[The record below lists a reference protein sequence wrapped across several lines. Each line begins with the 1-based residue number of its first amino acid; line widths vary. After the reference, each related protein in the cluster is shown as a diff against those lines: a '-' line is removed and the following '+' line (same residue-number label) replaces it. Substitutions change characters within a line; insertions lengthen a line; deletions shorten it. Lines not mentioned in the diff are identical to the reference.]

1 MPNDSPKTGKN
12 KATPVNDPNSTN
24 SATLAGKSAI
34 VTGST
39 SGIGLGIAQALARRG
54 ANVMTNG
61 LGDARQIDDAVA
73 SVGAAGAGKV
83 VFSPANMI
91 RPDEIAT
98 MAREAIDTFGT
109 VDILVNNAGI
119 QFVSPIQDFPTEKWD
134 DIIAINLS
142 SSFHTIKAITP
153 HMLAAGWGRIINIAS
168 LHALVASP
176 FKAAYVAA
184 KHGIAG
190 LTKVV
195 ALELAQENITVN
207 AIAPGYVETPL
218 VTGQIAD
225 TAKAR
230 GISEEEVVRDVM
242 LAAQPTKKFIQIDEL
257 AELVIFLCSDAAASI
272 TGTVLPV
279 DGGWSAQ

>member
-1 MPNDSPKTGKN
+1 M
-12 KATPVNDPNSTN
+12 
-24 SATLAGKSAI
+24 TLLSGKSAV

-39 SGIGLGIAQALARRG
+39 SGIGLGIAKTLARHG
-54 ANVMTNG
+54 ANVVVNG
-61 LGDARQIDDAVA
+61 LGDDEQIAAAVE
-73 SVGAAGAGKV
+73 SVDAAGDGEV
-83 VFSPANMI
+83 VFSAANMI
-91 RPDEIAT
+91 QPDEIAA
-98 MAREAIDTFGT
+98 MVESAVDTFGT

-119 QFVSPIQDFPTEKWD
+119 QFVSPIQEFPTEKWD

-142 SSFHTIKAITP
+142 SSFHTIKAVTP
-153 HMLAAGWGRIINIAS
+153 HMLVTGWGRIINIAS

-218 VTGQIAD
+218 VTGQIPD

-242 LAAQPTKKFIQIDEL
+242 LAAQPTKKFIQINEL

>member
-1 MPNDSPKTGKN
+1 MNHAKTSN
-12 KATPVNDPNSTN
+12 T
-24 SATLAGKSAI
+24 ATLVGKSAI

-39 SGIGLGIAQALARRG
+39 SGIGLGIAQELARCG
-54 ANVMTNG
+54 ANIMTNG
-61 LGDARQIDDAVA
+61 LGDAGQIDDAVA
-73 SVGAAGAGKV
+73 SVDAAGDGKV

-91 RPDEIAT
+91 QPDEIAA
-98 MAREAIDTFGT
+98 MVQSAVDTFGT

-134 DIIAINLS
+134 NIIATNLS
-142 SSFHTIKAITP
+142 SSFHTIKAATP

-176 FKAAYVAA
+176 FKAAYVSA

-242 LAAQPTKKFIQIDEL
+242 LAAQPTRKFIQIDEL
-257 AELVIFLCSDAAASI
+257 AELVIFLCSDAATSI

>member
-1 MPNDSPKTGKN
+1 MSDKRLRDK
-12 KATPVNDPNSTN
+12 VC
-24 SATLAGKSAI
+24 I

-39 SGIGLGIAQALARRG
+39 SGIGLGIAQALARHG

-61 LGDARQIDDAVA
+61 LGDSRQIDDAVA
-73 SVGAAGAGKV
+73 SVDDAGDGKV

-98 MAREAIDTFGT
+98 MAREAVDTFGT

-153 HMLAAGWGRIINIAS
+153 HMLAAGWGRIINVAS

-218 VTGQIAD
+218 VTGQVTD

>member
-1 MPNDSPKTGKN
+1 MLS
-12 KATPVNDPNSTN
+12 
-24 SATLAGKSAI
+24 GKSAI

-39 SGIGLGIAQALARRG
+39 SGIGLGIAQALARHG
-54 ANVMTNG
+54 ANVVVNG
-61 LGDARQIDDAVA
+61 LGDDDQIAAAVE
-73 SVGAAGAGKV
+73 SVDAAGDGEV
-83 VFSPANMI
+83 VFSAANMI
-91 RPDEIAT
+91 QPNEIAA
-98 MAREAIDTFGT
+98 MVQSAVDTFST

-119 QFVSPIQDFPTEKWD
+119 QFVSPIQEFPTEKWD
-134 DIIAINLS
+134 DIIATNLS
-142 SSFHTIKAITP
+142 SSFHTIKAATP

-176 FKAAYVAA
+176 FKAAYVSA

-225 TAKAR
+225 TARAR
-230 GISEEEVVRDVM
+230 GITEEEVVRDVM

-257 AELVIFLCSDAAASI
+257 AELVIFLCGDAAASI

>member
-1 MPNDSPKTGKN
+1 
-12 KATPVNDPNSTN
+12 VNHANTSNT
-24 SATLAGKSAI
+24 ATLAGKSAI

-39 SGIGLGIAQALARRG
+39 SGIGLGIAHALARNG
-54 ANVMTNG
+54 ANVMMNG
-61 LGDARQIDDAVA
+61 LGDASQIDDAVA
-73 SVGAAGAGKV
+73 SVDASGDGKV
-83 VFSPANMI
+83 VYSPANMI
-91 RPDEIAT
+91 QPDEITA
-98 MAREAIDTFGT
+98 MVEEVVATFGT
-109 VDILVNNAGI
+109 IDILVNNAGI

-142 SSFHTIKAITP
+142 SSFHTIKAATP

-242 LAAQPTKKFIQIDEL
+242 LAAQPTRKFIQIDEL
-257 AELVIFLCSDAAASI
+257 AELVIFLCSDAATSI

>member
-1 MPNDSPKTGKN
+1 M
-12 KATPVNDPNSTN
+12 NDPNTRN
-24 SATLAGKSAI
+24 NETLAGKSAI

-39 SGIGLGIAQALARRG
+39 SGIGLGIAQALARHG

-61 LGDARQIDDAVA
+61 LGDSRQIDDAVA
-73 SVGAAGAGKV
+73 SVDDAGDGKV
-83 VFSPANMI
+83 VFSQANMI
-91 RPDEIAT
+91 QPDEIAA
-98 MAREAIDTFGT
+98 MVQEAVETFGA

-142 SSFHTIKAITP
+142 SSFHTIKAVTP

-176 FKAAYVAA
+176 FKAAYVSA

-195 ALELAQENITVN
+195 ALELAQQNITVN

-242 LAAQPTKKFIQIDEL
+242 LAAQPTKKFIQIEEL
-257 AELVIFLCSDAAASI
+257 AELVLFLCGDGAASI
-272 TGTVLPV
+272 TGAVLPV

>member
-1 MPNDSPKTGKN
+1 MLS
-12 KATPVNDPNSTN
+12 
-24 SATLAGKSAI
+24 GKSAI

-39 SGIGLGIAQALARRG
+39 SGIGLGIAQALARHG
-54 ANVMTNG
+54 ANVVVNG
-61 LGDARQIDDAVA
+61 LGDDDQIAAAVE
-73 SVGAAGAGKV
+73 SVDAAGDGEV
-83 VFSPANMI
+83 VFSAANMI
-91 RPDEIAT
+91 QPNEIAA
-98 MAREAIDTFGT
+98 MVQSAVDTFST

-119 QFVSPIQDFPTEKWD
+119 QFVSPIQEFPTEKWD
-134 DIIAINLS
+134 DIIATNLS
-142 SSFHTIKAITP
+142 SSFHTIKAATP

-176 FKAAYVAA
+176 FKAAYVSA

-218 VTGQIAD
+218 VTGQIPD

-230 GISEEEVVRDVM
+230 GITEEEVVRDVM

-257 AELVIFLCSDAAASI
+257 AELVIFLCGDAAASI